1 MKIKP
6 GRWSDIELN
15 VPSFKIR
22 YLFTL
27 LKK

>member
-1 MKIKP
+1 MNIKT

-15 VPSFKIR
+15 VPSFKLR